1 MSKHGLKQP
10 GLDGRH
16 RDSDGAIRA
25 KRADT
30 LTLGLR
36 AFEKISA
43 VEGVSLTGQ
52 MRRDAQSMSA
62 KRLSE
67 IRKK

>member
-1 MSKHGLKQP
+1 MKQP

-16 RDSDGAIRA
+16 CDTNEAVRA
-25 KRADT
+25 KRADAM
-30 LTLGLR
+30 TLGLR